1 MQRKMKRKLEK
12 LEKNRHLKFVSK
24 DGCEIEI
31 TEIPFCSPDEFEA
44 YLRTKYEHVE
54 RITD

>member
-1 MQRKMKRKLEK
+1 MKRKLEK